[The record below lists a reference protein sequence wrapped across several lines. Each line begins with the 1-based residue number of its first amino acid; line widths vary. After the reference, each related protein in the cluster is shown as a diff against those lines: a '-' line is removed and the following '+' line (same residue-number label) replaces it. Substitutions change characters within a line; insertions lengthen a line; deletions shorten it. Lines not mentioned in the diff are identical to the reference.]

1 MADHNIDHQAT
12 LATVSAL
19 ITGMKV
25 TGGDV
30 EALERVMARLK
41 RLHTIE
47 QHLHDLLGRID
58 SEKERH
64 YGRYDGP
71 TMSQKRVAAGRA
83 LLDLMGVR
91 HGR

>member
-12 LATVSAL
+12 LATVNAL

-30 EALERVMARLK
+30 EALERVKARLE
-41 RLHTIE
+41 RLRTIE
-47 QHLHDLLGRID
+47 GHLQALLCRID
-58 SEKERH
+58 SEDQRPYGSSTPYSER
-64 YGRYDGP
+64 
-71 TMSQKRVAAGRA
+71 RVAAGRA
-83 LLDLMGVR
+83 LLDLLGVR